1 MTDTIQRTSDW
12 FTKADTAIKEKNPEG
27 TDSLLTSQIGFHFEE
42 VKETI
47 GALSELL
54 PKGEV
59 THLAAITALADLR
72 EGYITGKFNQVKDV
86 IRNPLLEEHKL
97 AVQELV
103 DGLGDTIVTATGVL
117 NRSGVDPVEVM
128 KRINDSNYTK
138 FDESGNPIINEF
150 GKIGKSTLYKKPEWD
165 DLI

>member
-1 MTDTIQRTSDW
+1 M
-12 FTKADTAIKEKNPEG
+12 
-27 TDSLLTSQIGFHFEE
+27 
-42 VKETI
+42 
-47 GALSELL
+47 
-54 PKGEV
+54 
-59 THLAAITALADLR
+59 AAITALADLR